1 MGRRYREIERIR
13 NDLVVDEDDA
23 GLPETRAP
31 DPGLSASVHDWA
43 DGTDLADVLDEDDEL
58 TGGDFVRN
66 VKQCVDL
73 LRQIGD
79 IAPVAETAATARA
92 AADACFRGVVAA
104 SSVPNA

>member
-1 MGRRYREIERIR
+1 M
-13 NDLVVDEDDA
+13 
-23 GLPETRAP
+23 
-31 DPGLSASVHDWA
+31 HDWA
-43 DGTDLADVLDEDDEL
+43 AGTDLAEVLADDDEL

-79 IAPVAETAATARA
+79 IAPIAETAVTART

-104 SSVPNA
+104 SSVVNP